1 MDASKVDTYIMAN
14 QKYLPTEKIIYV
26 KEKLLAADE
35 QKFNLLTT
43 IEFKD
48 PTTLLLVS
56 IFLGSLGIDRF
67 MLGDIGMG
75 ILKLLT
81 LGVCGV
87 LTIIDWFTIQKKAK
101 EYKDVFFDLAND
113 IYIPDDDYDLYG
125 VEIKPKLVELE
136 DDGQNEH
143 DVAFDGIK
151 DVIIQGIRNAKYT
164 IWVAVAWFSD
174 RDIFQELL
182 AKKKQGISIRIITSN
197 EKSNMTLMSELESNF
212 EVVKVP
218 LKGAYLSNR
227 LHDKF
232 CIIDFEFVMHGSY
245 NWSKAAQYNDETL
258 ATALD
263 RDFVKKFADEFM
275 RLYNNHNE

>member
-1 MDASKVDTYIMAN
+1 MNM
-14 QKYLPTEKIIYV
+14 TE
-26 KEKLLAADE
+26 DD
-35 QKFNLLTT
+35 
-43 IEFKD
+43 FK
-48 PTTLLLVS
+48 
-56 IFLGSLGIDRF
+56 
-67 MLGDIGMG
+67 
-75 ILKLLT
+75 
-81 LGVCGV
+81 
-87 LTIIDWFTIQKKAK
+87 KKAK
-101 EYKDVFFDLAND
+101 EVAEESVKKKLAC
-113 IYIPDDDYDLYG
+113 
-125 VEIKPKLVELE
+125 
-136 DDGQNEH
+136 
-143 DVAFDGIK
+143 
-151 DVIIQGIRNAKYT
+151 
-164 IWVAVAWFSD
+164 
-174 RDIFQELL
+174 ELL

>member
-1 MDASKVDTYIMAN
+1 M
-14 QKYLPTEKIIYV
+14 
-26 KEKLLAADE
+26 
-35 QKFNLLTT
+35 
-43 IEFKD
+43 
-48 PTTLLLVS
+48 
-56 IFLGSLGIDRF
+56 
-67 MLGDIGMG
+67 
-75 ILKLLT
+75 
-81 LGVCGV
+81 
-87 LTIIDWFTIQKKAK
+87 
-101 EYKDVFFDLAND
+101 
-113 IYIPDDDYDLYG
+113 YG

-232 CIIDFEFVMHGSY
+232 CIID
-245 NWSKAAQYNDETL
+245 
-258 ATALD
+258 
-263 RDFVKKFADEFM
+263 
-275 RLYNNHNE
+275 

>member
-1 MDASKVDTYIMAN
+1 MIETI
-14 QKYLPTEKIIYV
+14 KY
-26 KEKLLAADE
+26 DE
-35 QKFNLLTT
+35 DIQN
-43 IEFKD
+43 KD
-48 PTTLLLVS
+48 DL
-56 IFLGSLGIDRF
+56 LGILRYSIVTFRKTGAYTHVSNQRQEYMDLRVPIP
-67 MLGDIGMG
+67 ML
-75 ILKLLT
+75 
-81 LGVCGV
+81 
-87 LTIIDWFTIQKKAK
+87 KKQRNIK
-101 EYKDVFFDLAND
+101 MFFFDLAND

>member
-1 MDASKVDTYIMAN
+1 MNEKQFLKTMIETI
-14 QKYLPTEKIIYV
+14 KY
-26 KEKLLAADE
+26 DE
-35 QKFNLLTT
+35 DIQN
-43 IEFKD
+43 KD
-48 PTTLLLVS
+48 DL
-56 IFLGSLGIDRF
+56 LGILRYSIVTFRKTGAYTHVSNQRQEYMDLRVPIP
-67 MLGDIGMG
+67 ML
-75 ILKLLT
+75 
-81 LGVCGV
+81 
-87 LTIIDWFTIQKKAK
+87 KKAK

-125 VEIKPKLVELE
+125 VEIKPELVELE